1 MTAVS
6 WPCFEF
12 VHNGATY
19 AVPYARVAQPE
30 VDVVF
35 YLLTAEWETP

>member
-12 VHNGATY
+12 VHNGTVY
-19 AVPYARVAQPE
+19 AVPYARVTPPE

-35 YLLTAEWETP
+35 YLLTAEQETP